1 MGKSEG
7 KRPLGEHRRRWEDG
21 SSGSGMGGM
30 DWIEMAQDRDRR
42 RALVNESMNVG
53 FHKMWGFLDWLR
65 TG

>member
-1 MGKSEG
+1 
-7 KRPLGEHRRRWEDG
+7 
-21 SSGSGMGGM
+21 MGGM